1 MSKTELPN
9 IKTFQTIEHNNGH
22 NRVATSNMI
31 NKIESVIEYNSE
43 DE

>member
-9 IKTFQTIEHNNGH
+9 IKTLQTIEHNNGY
-22 NRVATSNMI
+22 NRVTTSNMI